1 MDKTRKL
8 IAMWYGHKFQSSCGT
23 TPEFNKFAREFKAA
37 IKSQLGPD
45 DELTAFSRGHFYC
58 SGFVRRGD
66 KFVYFSTS
74 DVRFDR
80 FGWADRL
87 LVRTAKHAKDYT
99 GGRNQSTELQNF
111 GTVVDQ
117 IFTGE
122 SFVVI
127 R

>member
-1 MDKTRKL
+1 MAKVHQGESQPASKT
-8 IAMWYGHKFQSSCGT
+8 IAEPRENCLEVVDFDGT
-23 TPEFNKFAREFKAA
+23 LTGTPR
-37 IKSQLGPD
+37 LG
-45 DELTAFSRGHFYC
+45 G
-58 SGFVRRGD
+58 GFVRRGD

-87 LVRTAKHAKDYT
+87 LVRIAKHAKDYT